1 LDPHGLCRPRDNLS
15 MLKIVN
21 VAGARPNFVKIAPV
35 VAELRKHPSAIAS
48 RLVHTGQHYDKTM
61 SDSFFRDLEIPE
73 PDVHLD
79 VGSGTHAQQT
89 AEIMKRFEPVV
100 MEERPDYVLVVGD
113 VNSTVACALTA
124 AKLGVGVIH
133 VEAGLRS
140 FDRTMPEEINR
151 VLTDHL
157 SDLLFVTEESG
168 RRNLLKEGI
177 GEEKIHLV
185 GNVMIDSLRRQL
197 EVLGDPDTLPRFGLQ
212 PQGYGLV
219 TLHRPSNVDES
230 GVFEGILSALR
241 DIARR
246 LPLLFPI
253 HPRTES
259 RIAKWGFERF
269 FAGSGLIRTTPLGY
283 KDCLELMRK
292 ARIVLTDS
300 GGIQEETT
308 VLSIPCLTIRNN
320 TERPST
326 IEVGTNH
333 LVGTDPVRIVEVANG
348 VLDGKCKAGGLP
360 PLWDGRAAERIAEI
374 LLKRECRI

>member
-1 LDPHGLCRPRDNLS
+1 

-35 VAELRKHPSAIAS
+35 VAELRKHPSVIACK
-48 RLVHTGQHYDKTM
+48 LVHTGQHYDESM
-61 SDSFFRDLEIPE
+61 SDSFFRDLAIPE
-73 PDVHLD
+73 PDVHLN

-89 AEIMKRFEPVV
+89 AEIMKRFEPILL
-100 MEERPDYVLVVGD
+100 EERPDYLLVVGD

-124 AKLGVGVIH
+124 AKLGIGVIH

-168 RRNLLKEGI
+168 RTNLLREGI

-197 EVLGDPDTLPRFGLQ
+197 DVLGELDTLPRFGLR

-219 TLHRPSNVDES
+219 TLHRPSNVDEQ
-230 GVFEGILSALR
+230 GVFEGILTALSKV
-241 DIARR
+241 AER

-253 HPRTES
+253 HPRTQA
-259 RIAKWGFERF
+259 RIAEWGFERY
-269 FAGSGLIRTTPLGY
+269 FADSGNRPGDRGLFRTAPLGY
-283 KDCLELMRK
+283 RDFLELMRK

-308 VLSIPCLTIRNN
+308 VLGVPCLTLRHN

-333 LVGTDPVRIVEVANG
+333 LVGTDPVRIVDEANR
-348 VLDGKCKAGGLP
+348 VLDGKCKQGSLP
-360 PLWDGRAAERIAEI
+360 PLWDGKAASRIVEI
-374 LLKRECRI
+374 LLHDNPPCHGL

>member
-1 LDPHGLCRPRDNLS
+1 

-35 VAELRKHPSAIAS
+35 VTELRKHPSVIAT
-48 RLVHTGQHYDKTM
+48 RLVHTGQHYDDSM
-61 SDSFFRDLEIPE
+61 SESFFRDLEIPE
-73 PDVHLD
+73 PDVHLN

-100 MEERPDYVLVVGD
+100 TDERPDYVLVVGD

-151 VLTDHL
+151 VLTDHM

-168 RRNLLKEGI
+168 RVNLLKEGI
-177 GEEKIHLV
+177 EAEKIHLV

-197 EVLGDPDTLPRFGLQ
+197 AVLGEPDTLPRFGLQ

-219 TLHRPSNVDES
+219 TLHRPSNVDEPE
-230 GVFEGILSALR
+230 VFKGILSALSK
-241 DIARR
+241 IAAR

-253 HPRTES
+253 HPRTEA
-259 RIAKWGFERF
+259 RIAEWGFEKF
-269 FAGSGLIRTTPLGY
+269 FANSGLVRTAPLGY
-283 KDCLELMRK
+283 RDFLELMRK

-308 VLSIPCLTIRNN
+308 VLSVPCLTLRHN

-333 LVGTDPVRIVEVANG
+333 LVGTDPVKIGEEADRI
-348 VLDGKCKAGGLP
+348 LDGKCKQGGLP
-360 PLWDGRAAERIAEI
+360 PLWDGKAAGRIVKI
-374 LLKRECRI
+374 LLSHGKGI